1 MQKAPRRAVFLPP
14 TKHHQRMSV
23 CLYTFP
29 KTEYLFENSQADPI
43 EMVSLQ
49 LEANPLFCSSQ
60 INCLSDF
67 EETVP
72 RIDSESSI
80 LPASDSENDGRIC
93 RGSPCSVENFSI
105 QLLDIADVHAFSERA
120 LKSVLGLFKTTLPQD
135 NNLPT
140 SYAMKLME
148 QRCSSVVNSEVL
160 VSGTL
165 INLCVK

>member
-1 MQKAPRRAVFLPP
+1 MQKAPRRDVFLPP
-14 TKHHQRMSV
+14 TKLHQRMCV

-29 KTEYLFENSQADPI
+29 KTVFENSQADPI
-43 EMVSLQ
+43 EMAPLQ
-49 LEANPLFCSSQ
+49 LEANPLFYSSP

-80 LPASDSENDGRIC
+80 LPPSDSENDDRIC
-93 RGSPCSVENFSI
+93 RGSQCSVKNFSM
-105 QLLDIADVHAFSERA
+105 QLLDIADVYVFSERA
-120 LKSVLGLFKTTLPQD
+120 LKSVLGLFKTTLPPD

-148 QRCSSVVNSEVL
+148 QRCSSAVPLIRKCRL
-160 VSGTL
+160 VEL
-165 INLCVK
+165 